1 MMSPRDKPKNGFRT
15 LPDHGDEQLAQAQ
28 VPFPKAVL
36 PSSKRV
42 RETIERQ
49 TDPIGLMGP

>member
-1 MMSPRDKPKNGFRT
+1 MMSPRNKPGNASWT

-28 VPFPKAVL
+28 VPFSEPVL
-36 PSSKRV
+36 PSSNRV

-49 TDPIGLMGP
+49 TDPIKLAA